1 MSLFPFYKSL
11 ILFII
16 HYSLF
21 LGPKSLVACRSSLFT
36 CPFLLNHYL
45 CSMISVSNLSVQF
58 TGNYL
63 FENVSFLINDRDRIG
78 LVGRNGAGKTTLMRI
93 LCGEM
98 EPESGDVA
106 SPSGNT
112 VGYLPQEMAT
122 GSKLNVLEEAM
133 TAFEEARNLHELLER
148 YAKELADRT
157 DFQTDSYEK
166 LIHRFN
172 EANDRFH
179 LIGGQ
184 NMQEESEKVLKGLGF
199 DPVDFGKPMGTF
211 SGGWQM
217 RVELAKILLKS
228 PDVILLDEPT
238 NHLDIESIQWLED
251 FLINYRGAVL
261 LVSHDRAFLDNVT
274 NRTIEI
280 MNGRIYDYKAS
291 YSDYLDMR
299 QEQMDNQKAAF
310 NNQQSQIAQIEKF
323 IERFRYKSTKSR
335 QVQSRVK
342 MLEKMDRVEVD
353 ETDSSAI
360 RFVFPPAPRS
370 GKVVVEA
377 KSLTKKYGS
386 KLVLN
391 DLDFVIEHGD
401 FVAFVG
407 KNGEGKTTL
416 SRIITGHLDHEG
428 ICKLGHNVIIGYYA
442 QNQAELLDPERT
454 VFQTIDDVAVGDI
467 RPKIRAILGSF
478 LFGTEEIDKKV
489 KVLSGGEKAR
499 LALAKLLLKPVN
511 LLVLDEPTNHLDMVS
526 KDILKNALL
535 KFDGTL
541 IVVSHDRD
549 FLQGLTEKVF
559 EFHNHTIKT
568 WLGDVYDFLQARNL
582 ANLADL
588 EAHKASTR
596 LTESDAPFSD
606 NKLSYERRK
615 QQEREIRK
623 VASKVQKAEED
634 ISRIEKE
641 IKRYDGLLSDPEN
654 HRNAASSAN
663 LFLEYEQLKS
673 GLENMME
680 EWAILHEEMELM
692 SKNAN

>member
-1 MSLFPFYKSL
+1 
-11 ILFII
+11 
-16 HYSLF
+16 
-21 LGPKSLVACRSSLFT
+21 
-36 CPFLLNHYL
+36 
-45 CSMISVSNLSVQF
+45 MISVSNLSVQF
-58 TGNYL
+58 TGNFL

-93 LCGEM
+93 LYGEM
-98 EPESGDVA
+98 EPESGTVA

-112 VGYLPQEMAT
+112 VVYLPQEMAA
-122 GSKLNVLEEAM
+122 GSPLNVLQEAM
-133 TAFEEARNLHELLER
+133 TAFEEAQRLHNLLED
-148 YAKELADRT
+148 YTAELAERT
-157 DFQTDSYEK
+157 DFVSESYEK
-166 LIHRFN
+166 LMHRFTD
-172 EANDRFH
+172 ANDRFH

-199 DPVDFGKPMGTF
+199 DAADFDKPMSTF

-251 FLINYRGAVL
+251 FLVNYRGAVL

-274 NRTIEI
+274 NRTLEI
-280 MNGRIYDYKAS
+280 MNSRIYDYKAG
-291 YSDYLDMR
+291 YSDYVEMR
-299 QEQMDNQKAAF
+299 QDQMETQKAAF
-310 NNQQSQIAQIEKF
+310 DNQQAQIAQIEKF

-342 MLEKMDRVEVD
+342 LLEKMDRVEVD
-353 ETDSSAI
+353 ETDRSAI
-360 RFVFPPAPRS
+360 HFVFPPAPRS

-377 KSLTKKYGS
+377 ANLTKRYGS
-386 KLVLN
+386 KLVL
-391 DLDFVIEHGD
+391 DKLDFIIEQGD

-428 ICKLGHNVIIGYYA
+428 SCKLGHNVVIGYYA

-478 LFGTEEIDKKV
+478 LFGSEAIDKKV

-549 FLQGLTEKVF
+549 FLQGLTEKVM
-559 EFHNHTIKT
+559 EFRNHTIRT
-568 WLGDVYDFLQARNL
+568 WLGDVYDFLQARKL
-582 ANLADL
+582 ANLAEL
-588 EAHKASTR
+588 EARTIKAKQ
-596 LTESDAPFSD
+596 LEGEEQPSD

-623 VASKVQKAEED
+623 VASKVKKAEED
-634 ISRIEKE
+634 ITRLENE
-641 IKRYDGLLSDPEN
+641 IKRHDLLLSDPEN
-654 HRNAASSAN
+654 HKNSAASAS
-663 LFLEYEQLKS
+663 LFREYEKLKS
-673 GLENMME
+673 GLEKKME
-680 EWAILHEEMELM
+680 EWAVLHVEMEQM
-692 SKNAN
+692 TKEAI